1 MRKDDN
7 PWLAYILSFVPSL
20 MIWYQMGD
28 ESTMLAYSVSLI
40 FALVFMLLLPRGC
53 ITGVCSSL
61 VAIPVVYWLIGLVV
75 FVFAIYSGVKIAAQF
90 KTRLSAIA
98 IVIFPVV
105 YALVWLVLLLVIE
118 RILVGKL
125 KECPDSSGKHCHRYV
140 WCDSLRIHLL
150 KVIVGCKSTKNIL
163 NKR

>member
-1 MRKDDN
+1 MASCLIIKYKYVTIIFQLS
-7 PWLAYILSFVPSL
+7 PWSS
-20 MIWYQMGD
+20 
-28 ESTMLAYSVSLI
+28 
-40 FALVFMLLLPRGC
+40 
-53 ITGVCSSL
+53 GVCSSL

-125 KECPDSSGKHCHRYV
+125 KECPDGSGKHCHRYV